1 MIWRSIRLSLDY
13 GKSGP
18 RVLSAILIFGGS
30 IVLLLTTIS
39 VLSSG
44 NRPAITGEFCLPV
57 AVGIALILLGSLV
70 TTKWKGFGF
79 WLGFALVGQA
89 ASLQLIDAGRL
100 IHFQHYRSFA
110 EIVDHKQLPLALL
123 FLQVIIVSIGVSS
136 KLSAIGGW
144 LKLVIGHWKLISIV
158 ILISLAGAA
167 VTPDLSIYGTSLV
180 IGATV
185 QIINIVNV
193 VLLAWAIP
201 TSSIS
206 SLGDTIDRFLGN
218 PIEGETIKG
227 PRLDRFSCI
236 AATCVV
242 LATGSLS
249 YFVYQ
254 AHPHVPDET
263 QYIFQARYMAAGQ
276 LTVNAPLVP
285 EAFSMYMVPSQEPR
299 WFSIFPPGWPA
310 LLAIGTVIGT
320 NWLVNPLLAG
330 LCVILAYFFFYE
342 LYSRR
347 FARVGTLLLCCSPWF
362 IFMGMSYM
370 SHISTLVFALVAAI
384 LMLREFKTLNIL
396 YALGAG
402 VAIGIVG
409 LIRPLDAAAFGLL
422 VGIWTLV
429 KHSTWKSRS
438 LAALALFAGTAA
450 SSALMLPYNKILT
463 GNALSLPIDFYYA
476 KYFGPF
482 SNAFGFG
489 PDRGLG
495 WGLDA
500 FPGHSPFEAAINTAL
515 NVFQLNTELFGW
527 GIGSLLFA
535 TLFLFSGTLAKKD
548 LWAPLSI
555 LAIAGGYSLY
565 WYHGGPDFGARYWFL
580 CIIPL
585 IAMTVKGFEWL
596 ARSINTANTISWRY
610 DPRVVIAFASLCII
624 SLISYIPW
632 RTSDKYYRY
641 LEMQPGI
648 RQLSKQFNSEKSLV
662 LIRGS
667 EHPDYQSAW
676 IYNPI
681 DFDGAAPLY
690 AFDKSPGIRTEL
702 LRKYGDRKIWVV
714 DGPTIADGEYR
725 IESGPLDPAE
735 MLAEQGNQRP

>member
-1 MIWRSIRLSLDY
+1 M
-13 GKSGP
+13 
-18 RVLSAILIFGGS
+18 VGS
-30 IVLLLTTIS
+30 N
-39 VLSSG
+39 G
-44 NRPAITGEFCLPV
+44 NWPAVTGEFCLPV
-57 AVGIALILLGSLV
+57 AVGIALILMGSLV
-70 TTKWKGFGF
+70 ITKWTGFGF
-79 WLGFALVGQA
+79 WLGLALVGQA
-89 ASLQLIDAGRL
+89 ASLQLIDAGRM

-110 EIVDHKQLPLALL
+110 ELVDQRQLPLALL
-123 FLQVIIVSIGVSS
+123 LLQVIIVIINVVP
-136 KLSAIGGW
+136 KLNAIGRW
-144 LKLVIGHWKLISIV
+144 LKRELGHWKLISIL

-180 IGATV
+180 IGASV
-185 QIINIVNV
+185 QIINIANL

-218 PIEGETIKG
+218 SVDGETIKA
-227 PRLDRFSCI
+227 PRLDRFSSI
-236 AATCVV
+236 AAICVV
-242 LATGSLS
+242 LMTGSLS

-320 NWLVNPLLAG
+320 SWLVNPLLAG
-330 LCVILAYFFFYE
+330 LCVILAFFFFCE
-342 LYSRR
+342 IYSRR

-384 LMLREFKTLNIL
+384 LMLREFKTRNTL

-402 VAIGIVG
+402 VVIGIVS
-409 LIRPLDAAAFGLL
+409 LIRPLDAAALAIL
-422 VGIWTLV
+422 IGIWTLV
-429 KHSTWKSRS
+429 KHSTWRSRS
-438 LAALALFAGTAA
+438 LAAAALFVGTAA
-450 SSALMLPYNKILT
+450 SSALILPYNKILT
-463 GNALSLPIDFYYA
+463 GHAFSLPIDFYYA
-476 KYFGPF
+476 KYSGPH

-585 IAMTVKGFEWL
+585 IVMTVRGFEWL
-596 ARSINTANTISWRY
+596 AKSFQTANASSWRY
-610 DPRVVIAFASLCII
+610 DPRAVIVLATLCII

-632 RTSDKYYRY
+632 RASDKYYRY

-648 RQLSKQFNSEKSLV
+648 SRFSRQFDSEKSLV
-662 LIRGS
+662 LIRGN

-681 DFDGAAPLY
+681 DFDGGGTLY
-690 AFDKSPGIRTEL
+690 AFDKSPKILTEL
-702 LRKYGDRKIWVV
+702 LKKYSDRKIWVV
-714 DGPTIADGEYR
+714 NGPTIANGEYR
-725 IESGPLDPAE
+725 IESGPLDASE
-735 MLAEQGNQRP
+735 MLAEQETQRR